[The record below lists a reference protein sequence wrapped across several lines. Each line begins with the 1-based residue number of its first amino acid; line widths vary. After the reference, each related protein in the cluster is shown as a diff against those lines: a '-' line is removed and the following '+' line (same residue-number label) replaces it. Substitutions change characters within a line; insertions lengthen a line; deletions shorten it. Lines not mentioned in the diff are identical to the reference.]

1 MKMRRFFK
9 GFGLFTAL
17 ALIAGLCSCGQ
28 KDGAVALEDPNTV
41 PETPYEI
48 NWYICGKQQADVAPV
63 ENEINAYLKDKI
75 NATVKLN
82 ILESAQYGDKL
93 SNMIQSGEYFD
104 MCFVANWKLD
114 YAVNAENGA
123 FYPLDDLFENYMPKT
138 YEASDKEALEC
149 ARVAGKIYALPVI
162 KENADATGWIYR
174 KDLADKYN
182 IDMSKVQNYE
192 DLLPIARMI
201 KENEPSIKYP
211 VEWKENMS
219 LGGNKSAVSVIQG
232 KNLGFLQGDDTYTV
246 INRLETPEAM
256 KQFKLAHQYYEEGLV
271 RPDILT
277 SAGADY
283 VQNLKNG
290 KIFCALAPLKPGK
303 INELL
308 KNAQYEFA
316 QEYITEIKKP
326 LQSGVSSMN
335 AISVTSKNPAR
346 VARFMELLN
355 TDPVLNNMVTF
366 GLEGRNYTKVGDNV
380 IKLIPNS
387 GYNLSDS
394 KWMIANV
401 FIGYSTDEEE
411 PGIKEELKKFNDEA
425 KPNRLSGF
433 VFVTE
438 SVQQEIAACQA
449 VEIQYE
455 GQASLGA
462 IDPETVVPEYLK
474 ELKAAGVDK
483 VKEELQRQLDEF
495 LKNKK

>member
-1 MKMRRFFK
+1 MKKKLFK
-9 GFGLFTAL
+9 SIALLAAMASVIGLY
-17 ALIAGLCSCGQ
+17 GCGQ
-28 KDGAVALEDPNTV
+28 KDNAVVMEDPNTV

-48 NWYICGKQQADVAPV
+48 NWYICGKQQSDVASV

-123 FYPLDDLFENYMPKT
+123 FYPLDDLFEAYMPKT
-138 YEASDKEALEC
+138 YEASDKEALAC
-149 ARVAGKIYALPVI
+149 AKVGGKVYALPVI
-162 KENADATGWIYR
+162 KENADAAGWIYR
-174 KDLADKYN
+174 KDIADKYH
-182 IDMSKVQNYE
+182 IDMSQVQSYE
-192 DLLPIARMI
+192 DLLPIARTI
-201 KENEPSIKYP
+201 KENEPDIKYP

-219 LGGNKSAVSVIQG
+219 LSGNKAAVTVIQG
-232 KNLGFLQGDDTYTV
+232 KNLGFVPGDDTYTV
-246 INRLETPEAM
+246 INRLENPDIM

-308 KNAQYEFA
+308 KNAPYEFA
-316 QEYITEIKKP
+316 QEYITEVKKP
-326 LQSGVSSMN
+326 LQSGVASMN
-335 AISVTSKNPAR
+335 AISATSKNPVR

-355 TDPVLNNMVTF
+355 TDPVLNNMVIF
-366 GLEGRNYTKVGDNV
+366 GLEGRNYTKVEDNV

-387 GYNLSDS
+387 GYNLSDA

-401 FIGYSTDEEE
+401 FIGYATDEED
-411 PGIKEELKKFNDEA
+411 PQINAELKKFNDEA
-425 KPNRLSGF
+425 KPNPLSGF

-462 IDPETVVPEYLK
+462 LDPETVVPEYLK
-474 ELKAAGVDK
+474 ELKAAGIDK
-483 VKEELQRQLDEF
+483 VKEELQRQINEF
-495 LKNKK
+495 LKNKE